1 MVGLLNLLQRKGIH
15 GRSTIFCYRGKES
28 MVVLLFCYRGK
39 GFMVGLLSFA
49 TEESKPT
56 MDPFPL

>member
-39 GFMVGLLSFA
+39 GSMIGLLYFV
-49 TEESKPT
+49 TEERGPW
-56 MDPFPL
+56 